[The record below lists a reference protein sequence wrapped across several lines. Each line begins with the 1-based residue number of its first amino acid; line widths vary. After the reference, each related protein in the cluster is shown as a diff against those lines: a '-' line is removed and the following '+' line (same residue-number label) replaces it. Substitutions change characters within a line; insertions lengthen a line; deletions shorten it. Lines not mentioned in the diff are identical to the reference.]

1 MVIYNQAYTLSKVM
15 VALLPS
21 HINELSLVTY
31 YVMMRN
37 KRIADDDAI
46 RIQMYYNTENGLP
59 YLDFF
64 LTNHKPG
71 AY

>member
-1 MVIYNQAYTLSKVM
+1 MVS
-15 VALLPS
+15 
-21 HINELSLVTY
+21 Y

-59 YLDFF
+59 YFDSL
-64 LTNHKPG
+64 LINHKPG